1 MPANNETRIIKTNT
15 FEDWRQ
21 KDNEISFELG
31 DVDQLD
37 SRILDKNHSWTAS
50 ADQSIFQDVA
60 HRFEIAPE
68 QVTDINVIIF
78 TGLSSIPSNFVAG
91 NTVTQSGG
99 FSGKILWINKNKV
112 ALELTSGTFN
122 AGQNL
127 AQGGQNIPHANIVRQ
142 IVESVKV
149 GYARV
154 KVEGTEITQSQ
165 IQAGWHAA
173 SYNLKITLTGTPTI
187 PSTFTEGATLYQGS
201 VGSES
206 FTGTLLYADSSY
218 LYFKTH
224 TGTFNTSIMVK
235 QSETAGDRITAG
247 GLNAA
252 TAADTSFLQ
261 LIELHTQSSAD
272 DVVLL
277 IANSAVL
284 AINEVQDDIG
294 DITSLGTTNKADLVT
309 AINELETAARGST
322 ANYTISTTSND
333 LVGAIN
339 EHDAE
344 LGTITSVAMGT
355 GAATVSGA
363 IAELENEIDVLNAR
377 VEPTQAFAGTF
388 SASTVMDALNEHEG
402 DIGNMTFTGLA
413 ATDISAALREVR
425 VDIGN
430 VGNSGA
436 TLTTGTNI
444 AATDLTAAVVE
455 LDGTIG
461 SGVIT
466 GSGTEAVGAGSLTTA
481 VNLLNTAL
489 GDSDSYNDGTYGAN
503 TIAGTLDL
511 LQAGMIANDT
521 DIAARLI
528 KTSGSSQALAT
539 DLTFGGNK
547 TYTVSSGSTLDV
559 SNGTLL
565 LPGNASGVNTFSVS
579 FLNVDGN
586 QTSTG
591 MGMRVDRAHIG
602 GSPTPYPAVQW
613 RESQIGAS
621 KGHRGWQIVGT
632 NAAGS
637 SSVTSDLVTFYNA
650 EDLISSNTESGIA
663 VTWDSTN
670 QNFDFN
676 VNDFTITL
684 GGDLTGNVTIT
695 DLASATLTATVAANS
710 VALGTDTTGN
720 YMSGISG
727 TANEITVTHTPGEG
741 SSATIA
747 LPDDVTIGNNLVVTD
762 YARAAG
768 LRVGTSG
775 ADPGDNNMAV
785 AGNAEVGGNL
795 TVTGNF
801 TVNGTTTTLSTT
813 NLEVEDTLI
822 LAGSDLGSTEPSTG
836 GFGLETKVF
845 AGVHSNAA
853 AGVTGAHSLVYNF
866 ATDRWEADGS
876 LVLSAATVGSPD
888 VAAEGS
894 ASLAL
899 TQSRRLHFNAGAG
912 TSTSASLSSNDID
925 ITVNNTDRGSAQLF
939 YKTFTA
945 DSGSNAVAS
954 ANNDTIDI
962 EGGTLISTASSADKI
977 TVNHAN
983 VSRSNT
989 SASDDGTYVKG
1000 ITTNSQGHITAVDSG
1015 DFDDYYFTRS
1025 SFASN
1030 NTASAPVQRDG
1041 SGNFS
1046 AGVITANLTGTAS
1059 NATSATNATNST
1071 KVYVAGAS
1079 GNASYRLVF
1088 TETNDTTSTNKS
1100 IFQDTGASLYY
1111 NPSTNVLTSGT
1122 FSGSHSGN
1130 GSSLTSLN
1138 ASNISSGTISDARL
1152 PASISSDITGNA
1164 ASSTT
1169 VSINYNNN
1177 SNASYQMLWGSGTSV
1192 YGTAGVTVNPSS
1204 NVVTA
1209 TTFSGALS
1217 GNATSATNC
1226 FVGNTEGNGNYR
1238 LVFVDND
1245 SSANQTESLH
1255 KTSGIYVNAQNEAI
1269 YATTFHGSLSGT
1281 ATVAS
1286 TVQMNTSGSSLA
1298 YRMVF
1303 TNPDDTAGSK
1313 SLYKDSAANF
1323 YYNPSTNTLVVPSIT
1338 ATLSGS
1344 STSCTGTAAN
1354 ATKLQVN
1361 DSESNSNYGF
1371 LGAGGTGSQHI
1382 YMDQGNIYFNPSTN
1396 TITASSFAGTATNVT
1411 MNHSDGNASYPIVW
1425 RSGNTAY
1432 YTDEIYLNASSN
1444 YVYATDFIAS
1454 SDDRLKNRVGTLDNA
1469 LDKVCA
1475 IDGFLYTWNEE
1486 SPHEDKD
1493 TVHAGVS
1500 AQQVQKVLPE
1510 AVEEGNN
1517 GYLGVKYDKLVPL
1530 LIESIKELKAEI
1542 EELKSINR

>member
-1 MPANNETRIIKTNT
+1 MPANNETRVIKTNT

-21 KDNEISFELG
+21 KGNEVSFELG

-50 ADQSIFQDVA
+50 ADQSIFQNVA

-68 QVTDINVIIF
+68 HVTDMNVIIF
-78 TGLSSIPSNFVAG
+78 TGLSSIPSNFVVG

-127 AQGGQNIPHANIVRQ
+127 VQGGQNIPHANIVRQ

-154 KVEGTEITQSQ
+154 KVQGTEISQSQ

-173 SYNLKITLTGTPTI
+173 NYDLSVTLSGSPTI

-206 FTGTLLYADSSY
+206 FTGTLLYADSST
-218 LYFKTH
+218 LYFKNH
-224 TGTFNTSIMVK
+224 TGTFNTGIMVK
-235 QSETAGDRITAG
+235 QSETSGDRIVGG
-247 GLNAA
+247 GLSAA

-261 LIELHTQSSAD
+261 LIELHTQSSAND
-272 DVVLL
+272 AVLL

-294 DITSLGTTNKADLVT
+294 DITSLGTTDKADLVT

-322 ANYTISTTSND
+322 ANYTINTTSND
-333 LVGAIN
+333 IIGALN

-344 LGTITSVAMGT
+344 LGTITAGAMGT
-355 GAATVSGA
+355 TASTVSGA
-363 IAELENEIDVLNAR
+363 IAELEAEIDVLNTR
-377 VEPTQAFAGTF
+377 VEPTQAFAGSF
-388 SASTVMDALNEHEG
+388 SSSTVMDALNEHET
-402 DIGNMTFTGLA
+402 DIGNMTLTGLA
-413 ATDISAALREVR
+413 ATDISAALREIR

-455 LDGTIG
+455 LDSTIG

-466 GSGTEAVGAGSLTTA
+466 GAGTEAVGAGSLTTA

-528 KTSGSSQALAT
+528 KVSGSSQTLET
-539 DLTFGGNK
+539 DLSFGGNK
-547 TYTVSSGSTLDV
+547 TYTVTSGSTLDV

-565 LPGNASGVNTFSVS
+565 LPGNASGINTFSVS

-586 QTSTG
+586 QASTG
-591 MGMRVDRAHIG
+591 MGMRIDRAHISG
-602 GSPTPYPAVQW
+602 APTPYPAVQW
-613 RESQIGAS
+613 RESQVGAS

-632 NAAGS
+632 NANGS
-637 SSVTSDLVTFYNA
+637 SSVTSDLLTFYNA
-650 EDLISSNTESGIA
+650 EELFTNNVETGLA

-670 QNFDFN
+670 QNFDVVLDN
-676 VNDFTITL
+676 STFT
-684 GGDLTGNVTIT
+684 LTGDVTG
-695 DLASATLTATVAANS
+695 TATQTAKGNVSIATTIAANS
-710 VALGTDTTGN
+710 VALGTDTTGD
-720 YMSGISG
+720 YIGTITG
-727 TANEITVTHTPGEG
+727 TANEITVTG
-741 SSATIA
+741 SGTEDRDVTIA

-822 LAGSDLGSTEPSTG
+822 LAGSDLGNTEPNTG
-836 GFGLETKVF
+836 GFGIETKQF
-845 AGVHSNAA
+845 AGTHSNAA

-876 LVLSAATVGSPD
+876 LVLSAATVGSPAVKHSGGSSSD
-888 VAAEGS
+888 LEQDDTLIFTTGASGQGVSVAVS
-894 ASLAL
+894 K
-899 TQSRRLHFNAGAG
+899 
-912 TSTSASLSSNDID
+912 SSNDLTAL
-925 ITVNNTDRGSAQLF
+925 ITNTDKGSSQNIFKQMKVGGTTVSADNNNDIMN
-939 YKTFTA
+939 FTS
-945 DSGSNAVAS
+945 SGSGLINLTLSNVGNNATL
-954 ANNDTIDI
+954 NIDHDLGSMSDI
-962 EGGTLISTASSADKI
+962 DLSGGNVIQDLDLTHGHIVGYTAIDLDGRYYQESEF
-977 TVNHAN
+977 
-983 VSRSNT
+983 T
-989 SASDDGTYVKG
+989 SA
-1000 ITTNSQGHITAVDSG
+1000 
-1015 DFDDYYFTRS
+1015 
-1025 SFASN
+1025 
-1030 NTASAPVQRDG
+1030 NTASKPVIRDG

-1046 AGVITANLTGTAS
+1046 AGTITADLSGNATTSSSTTGNAATATKVRI
-1059 NATSATNATNST
+1059 NATSASGDYRIVFRDGGNTTANNLDLYSD
-1071 KVYVAGAS
+1071 AGGDAH
-1079 GNASYRLVF
+1079 
-1088 TETNDTTSTNKS
+1088 
-1100 IFQDTGASLYY
+1100 Y
-1111 NPSTNVLTSGT
+1111 NPSTNTLTAGT

-1138 ASNISSGTISDARL
+1138 ASNISSGTINDARL
-1152 PASISSDITGNA
+1152 PASISSDITGNSATTSKVYVNSA
-1164 ASSTT
+1164 AQ
-1169 VSINYNNN
+1169 
-1177 SNASYQMLWGSGTSV
+1177 NAS
-1192 YGTAGVTVNPSS
+1192 
-1204 NVVTA
+1204 
-1209 TTFSGALS
+1209 
-1217 GNATSATNC
+1217 
-1226 FVGNTEGNGNYR
+1226 
-1238 LVFVDND
+1238 
-1245 SSANQTESLH
+1245 
-1255 KTSGIYVNAQNEAI
+1255 
-1269 YATTFHGSLSGT
+1269 
-1281 ATVAS
+1281 
-1286 TVQMNTSGSSLA
+1286 

-1303 TNPDDTAGSK
+1303 TETNDTTNANKHLYQDTGAGI
-1313 SLYKDSAANF
+1313 
-1323 YYNPSTNTLVVPSIT
+1323 YYNPSTNTLNVGTIVGNGTQLVNLDASNISQGTINDARLPATISSNITGSSASCTGNALTASQVYVTANASTNTNYYPTFIGTNSSANKAMQFDSSMYYNPNSNTLVVPNIT
-1338 ATLSGS
+1338 ATLTGS
-1344 STSCTGTAAN
+1344 STSCTGNAATVTNGVYTTGTQTISGTKTFN
-1354 ATKLQVN
+1354 ATI
-1361 DSESNSNYGF
+1361 S
-1371 LGAGGTGSQHI
+1371 GSI
-1382 YMDQGNIYFNPSTN
+1382 NGNAA
-1396 TITASSFAGTATNVT
+1396 TASDVYQHN
-1411 MNHSDGNASYPIVW
+1411 SDGN
-1425 RSGNTAY
+1425 GNYRLLWTTATSAGNDNVY
-1432 YTDEIYLNASSN
+1432 HTGGITLNASSN
-1444 YVYATDFIAS
+1444 IVNATDFIAS
-1454 SDDRLKNRVGTLDNA
+1454 SDERLKTKVGTLDNA
-1469 LDKVCA
+1469 LDKVCS
-1475 IDGFLYTWNEE
+1475 IDGFLYTWN
-1486 SPHEDKD
+1486 DKAQSKD
-1493 TVHAGVS
+1493 KETVQVGVS
-1500 AQQVQKVLPE
+1500 AQQVQEVLPE
-1510 AVEEGNN
+1510 AVAEGEE

>member
-1 MPANNETRIIKTNT
+1 MPANNETRVIKTNT

-21 KDNEISFELG
+21 KGNEVSFELG

-50 ADQSIFQDVA
+50 ADDHLFTNLA

-68 QVTDINVIIF
+68 HTTDMNVIIF
-78 TGLSSIPSNFVAG
+78 TGLSSIPSNFVVG

-112 ALELTSGTFN
+112 AVGSTSGTFN

-127 AQGGQNIPHANIVRQ
+127 VQGGQNIPHANIARQ

-154 KVEGTEITQSQ
+154 KVEGTEISQSEV
-165 IQAGWHAA
+165 QAGWHAP
-173 SYNLKITLTGTPTI
+173 NFDLKVTLTGSPTI

-206 FTGTLLYADSSY
+206 FTGTLLYADASI
-218 LYFKTH
+218 LYFKNH
-224 TGTFNTSIMVK
+224 TGTFNTGIMVK
-235 QSETAGDRITAG
+235 QSETSGDRIVNG
-247 GLNAA
+247 GLQTA

-261 LIELHTQSSAD
+261 MIELHTQSSAD

-294 DITSLGTTNKADLVT
+294 DITSLGTTDKSDIVT
-309 AINELETAARGST
+309 AINELETATRGST

-344 LGTITSVAMGT
+344 LGTITAGAMGT
-355 GAATVSGA
+355 SASTVSGA

-377 VEPTQAFAGTF
+377 VEPTQAFAGSFT
-388 SASTVMDALNEHEG
+388 ASTVMDALNEHET

-444 AATDLTAAVVE
+444 AATDLTAAIVE

-461 SGVIT
+461 SGTIT
-466 GSGTEAVGAGSLTTA
+466 GAGTEAVGAGSLTTA

-511 LQAGMIANDT
+511 LQAGMISNDT
-521 DIAARLI
+521 DIAARLT
-528 KTSGSSQALAT
+528 KVSGSSQTLET
-539 DLTFGGNK
+539 DLSFGGNK
-547 TYTVSSGSTLDV
+547 TYTVTSGSTLDV

-565 LPGNASGVNTFSVS
+565 LPGNASGINTFSVS
-579 FLNVDGN
+579 YLNVDGN
-586 QTSTG
+586 QASTG
-591 MGMRVDRAHIG
+591 MGMRIDRAHIG
-602 GSPTPYPAVQW
+602 SSPTPYPAVQW
-613 RESQIGAS
+613 RESQVGAS

-632 NAAGS
+632 NAAGT

-663 VTWDSTN
+663 VTWDPTN

-684 GGDLTGNVTIT
+684 AGDLTGNVTIT

-710 VALGTDTTGN
+710 VALGTDTTGD
-720 YMSGISG
+720 YIGTITG
-727 TANEITVTHTPGEG
+727 TANEITVTG
-741 SSATIA
+741 SGTEDRDVTIA

-866 ATDRWEADGS
+866 ATDQWEADGS

-894 ASLAL
+894 ANSAL
-899 TQSRRLHFNAGAG
+899 TQSRRLHFNAGSG
-912 TSTSASLSSNDID
+912 TSTSAALSGNDID
-925 ITVNNTDRGSAQLF
+925 ITVNNTDRGSSQLF

-977 TVNHAN
+977 TINHDTI
-983 VSRSNT
+983 SRSNT
-989 SASDDGTYVKG
+989 NATDDGTYVKG
-1000 ITTNSQGHITAVDSG
+1000 ITTNAQGHITAVDSG
-1015 DFDDYYFTRS
+1015 DFDDYYYKQTE
-1025 SFASN
+1025 FASA
-1030 NTASAPVQRDG
+1030 NTASKPVIRDG

-1046 AGVITANLTGTAS
+1046 AGTITAALSGNATTSSSTTGNAATATKIRV
-1059 NATSATNATNST
+1059 NATSA
-1071 KVYVAGAS
+1071 S
-1079 GNASYRLVF
+1079 GDYRLLF
-1088 TETNDTTSTNKS
+1088 RDGGNTSINNADIYS
-1100 IFQDTGASLYY
+1100 DAGGDAHY
-1111 NPSTNVLTSGT
+1111 NPSTNTLTAGT
-1122 FSGSHSGN
+1122 FSGSHSGS
-1130 GSSLTSLN
+1130 GSGLTSLN
-1138 ASNISSGTISDARL
+1138 ASNISSGTINDARL
-1152 PASISSDITGNA
+1152 PASITSDITGNSATASQVYINA
-1164 ASSTT
+1164 ASAS
-1169 VSINYNNN
+1169 
-1177 SNASYQMLWGSGTSV
+1177 ASYRMVFTEVNDTTNANKSLYQDTG
-1192 YGTAGVTVNPSS
+1192 AGIYYNPSTNTLNVGTIVGNGTQLTNLDAS
-1204 NVVTA
+1204 NISQGTINDARLPA
-1209 TTFSGALS
+1209 TISSNITGSSAS
-1217 GNATSATNC
+1217 CTGNAATASD
-1226 FVGNTEGNGNYR
+1226 VYQHSSDGNGNYR
-1238 LVFVDND
+1238 ILWTTGTSSGNDNVYHTGGVTLNA
-1245 SSANQTESLH
+1245 SSNSIT
-1255 KTSGIYVNAQNEAI
+1255 
-1269 YATTFHGSLSGT
+1269 ATTFHGSLSG
-1281 ATVAS
+1281 
-1286 TVQMNTSGSSLA
+1286 
-1298 YRMVF
+1298 
-1303 TNPDDTAGSK
+1303 
-1313 SLYKDSAANF
+1313 
-1323 YYNPSTNTLVVPSIT
+1323 
-1338 ATLSGS
+1338 S
-1344 STSCTGTAAN
+1344 STSCTGNAASVTGGVYTSGN
-1354 ATKLQVN
+1354 QTIAGTKTF
-1361 DSESNSNYGF
+1361 SSTIS
-1371 LGAGGTGSQHI
+1371 GSI
-1382 YMDQGNIYFNPSTN
+1382 SGN
-1396 TITASSFAGTATNVT
+1396 AGTATWADTVDVNNGDNSAANYYAVW
-1411 MNHSDGNASYPIVW
+1411 HSGDTLYSTNGIYFHPGN
-1425 RSGNTAY
+1425 
-1432 YTDEIYLNASSN
+1432 N

-1454 SDDRLKNRVGTLDNA
+1454 SDERLKNRVGNLDNA
-1469 LDKVCA
+1469 LDKVCSL
-1475 IDGFLYTWNEE
+1475 DGFLYTWNDKAE
-1486 SPHEDKD
+1486 SIDKE
-1493 TVHAGVS
+1493 TVQVGVS
-1500 AQQVQKVLPE
+1500 AQQVQEVLPE
-1510 AVEEGNN
+1510 AVNENDN

>member
-1 MPANNETRIIKTNT
+1 MPANNETRVIKTNT

-21 KDNEISFELG
+21 KNNEISFELG

-37 SRILDKNHSWTAS
+37 SRILDKNHSWTAA
-50 ADQSIFQDVA
+50 ADQSIFQNVA

-68 QVTDINVIIF
+68 HVTDISVIIF

-154 KVEGTEITQSQ
+154 KVEGTEISQSQ
-165 IQAGWHAA
+165 VQAGWHAA
-173 SYNLKITLTGTPTI
+173 NYDLSVTLSGSPTI

-206 FTGTLLYADSSY
+206 FTGTLLYADSST

-235 QSETAGDRITAG
+235 QSETANDRIVGG
-247 GLNAA
+247 GLSSA

-294 DITSLGTTNKADLVT
+294 DITSLGTTDKADLVT

-344 LGTITSVAMGT
+344 LGTITAGAMGT
-355 GAATVSGA
+355 TASTVSGA
-363 IAELENEIDVLNAR
+363 IAELETEIDVLNAR

-388 SASTVMDALNEHEG
+388 SSSTVMDALNEHES

-466 GSGTEAVGAGSLTTA
+466 GAGTEAVGAGSLTTA

-528 KTSGSSQALAT
+528 KVSGSSQTLET
-539 DLTFGGNK
+539 DLSFSGNK
-547 TYTVSSGSTLDV
+547 TYTVTSGSTLDV

-579 FLNVDGN
+579 YLNIDGN
-586 QTSTG
+586 QASTG

-602 GSPTPYPAVQW
+602 SSPTPYPAVQW

-632 NAAGS
+632 NAAGT
-637 SSVTSDLVTFYNA
+637 SSVTSDLLTFYNA
-650 EDLISSNTESGIA
+650 EDLIKSNTESGI
-663 VTWDSTN
+663 VVDWDPTN

-684 GGDLTGNVTIT
+684 AGDLAGNVTIT

-866 ATDRWEADGS
+866 ATDQWEADGS

-894 ASLAL
+894 ANSAL
-899 TQSRRLHFNAGAG
+899 TQSRRLHFNAGSG
-912 TSTSASLSSNDID
+912 TSTSAALSGNDID
-925 ITVNNTDRGSAQLF
+925 ITVNNTDRGSSQLF

-962 EGGTLISTASSADKI
+962 EGGTSISTVGSADKI
-977 TVNHAN
+977 TISHAN
-983 VSRSNT
+983 VTRSNT
-989 SASDDGTYVKG
+989 NATDDGLYVRG
-1000 ITTNSQGHITAVDSG
+1000 VTTNAQGHVTSVESG
-1015 DFDDYYFTRS
+1015 DLDDYYYKQTE
-1025 SFASN
+1025 FASA
-1030 NTASAPVQRDG
+1030 NTVSKPVIRDG

-1046 AGVITANLTGTAS
+1046 AGTITANLNGNATTSSSTTGNAATATKIRV
-1059 NATSATNATNST
+1059 NATSS
-1071 KVYVAGAS
+1071 S
-1079 GNASYRLVF
+1079 GDYRLIF
-1088 TETNDTTSTNKS
+1088 RDGGNTTINNADIYS
-1100 IFQDTGASLYY
+1100 DAGGDAHY
-1111 NPSTNVLTSGT
+1111 NPSTNTLTAGT
-1122 FSGSHSGN
+1122 FSGSHSGS
-1130 GSSLTSLN
+1130 GSNLTSLN
-1138 ASNISSGTISDARL
+1138 ATNISSGTINDARL
-1152 PASISSDITGNA
+1152 PASISSNITGNSA
-1164 ASSTT
+1164 
-1169 VSINYNNN
+1169 
-1177 SNASYQMLWGSGTSV
+1177 
-1192 YGTAGVTVNPSS
+1192 
-1204 NVVTA
+1204 TA
-1209 TTFSGALS
+1209 TK
-1217 GNATSATNC
+1217 
-1226 FVGNTEGNGNYR
+1226 V
-1238 LVFVDND
+1238 
-1245 SSANQTESLH
+1245 
-1255 KTSGIYVNAQNEAI
+1255 YVNA
-1269 YATTFHGSLSGT
+1269 
-1281 ATVAS
+1281 AS
-1286 TVQMNTSGSSLA
+1286 TDAS

-1303 TNPDDTAGSK
+1303 TETNDTTNANKHLYQDTGAGI
-1313 SLYKDSAANF
+1313 
-1323 YYNPSTNTLVVPSIT
+1323 YYNPSTNTLNVGTIVGNGTQLVNLDASNISQGTINAARVPTLNQNTTGSSGSCTGNSTSAGTVYVTATGSNVDYRMAFTNADNNSGNKSIYKDSASNFYYNPHTNRLVVPYIT
-1338 ATLSGS
+1338 ATLTGS
-1344 STSCTGTAAN
+1344 STSCTGNAATVTGGVYTSGNQTIAGTKTFSSTISGSITGSAGSAGTVTVSSGNNAAAN
-1354 ATKLQVN
+1354 YYAVWH
-1361 DSESNSNYGF
+1361 SGNSLYSTNG
-1371 LGAGGTGSQHI
+1371 
-1382 YMDQGNIYFNPSTN
+1382 IYFHP
-1396 TITASSFAGTATNVT
+1396 
-1411 MNHSDGNASYPIVW
+1411 GN
-1425 RSGNTAY
+1425 
-1432 YTDEIYLNASSN
+1432 N

-1454 SDDRLKNRVGTLDNA
+1454 SDERLKNRVGNLDNA
-1469 LDKVCA
+1469 LDKVCSL
-1475 IDGFLYTWNEE
+1475 DGFLYTWNDKAE
-1486 SPHEDKD
+1486 SEDKE
-1493 TVHAGVS
+1493 TVQVGVS
-1500 AQQVQKVLPE
+1500 AQQVQEVLPE
-1510 AVEEGNN
+1510 AVNENDN